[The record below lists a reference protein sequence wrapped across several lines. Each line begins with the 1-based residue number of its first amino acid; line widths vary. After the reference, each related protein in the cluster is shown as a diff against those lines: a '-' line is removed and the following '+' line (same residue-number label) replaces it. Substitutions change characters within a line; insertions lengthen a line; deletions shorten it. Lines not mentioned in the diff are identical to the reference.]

1 VNGQAFAKSRFSRL
15 AKIIGAQVVVSLVIA
30 ATLYAVKGRTAA
42 LSAAI
47 GGAIAFIPA
56 ILYAARMVAVAGTT
70 PRHLLR
76 AQYGAEAYKTAGTLA
91 LFAVT
96 FMLYRNVSAPWLFL
110 TYVAALL
117 VYWAALLID
126 R

>member
-1 VNGQAFAKSRFSRL
+1 MGSEGANKGRYRRL
-15 AKIIGAQVVVSLVIA
+15 ARIIGAQMAVSLVIA
-30 ATLYAVKGRTAA
+30 LLLFVFKGSGAAV
-42 LSAAI
+42 SAAV

-56 ILYAARMVAVAGTT
+56 ILYAGRMVAVDGTD
-70 PRHLLR
+70 PKRLLR
-76 AQYGAEAYKTAGTLA
+76 AQYRAESFKTAGTLA
-91 LFAVT
+91 LFAAT
-96 FMLYRNVSAPWLFL
+96 FILFKGVSASWLFL

>member
-1 VNGQAFAKSRFSRL
+1 MGRFARL
-15 AKIIGAQVVVSLVIA
+15 ARIIGAQVLVSLVIA

-56 ILYAARMVAVAGTT
+56 ILYAARMVAVVGSD
-70 PRHLLR
+70 PKRLLR
-76 AQYGAEAYKTAGTLA
+76 AQYGAEAYTTAGTLG
-91 LFAVT
+91 LFALT
-96 FMLYRNVSAPWLFL
+96 FVLYRDVSAPWLFL